1 MSAMR
6 ISEGRWTGGWLV
18 AVVTGL
24 IAVIAARGI
33 GDAAM
38 EVVGLVWLAMFVVF
52 AVVLGMYGS
61 APATLMTS
69 VGFEEY
75 KRCVRT
81 NGF

>member
-6 ISEGRWTGGWLV
+6 ISEGGWPGGWLV

-61 APATLMTS
+61 APATLMAA

-75 KRCVRT
+75 KRRVRT

>member
-1 MSAMR
+1 MSATR
-6 ISEGRWTGGWLV
+6 ISGGGWPGGWLV
-18 AVVTGL
+18 AVVSGL
-24 IAVIAARGI
+24 IAVIVARGI

-38 EVVGLVWLAMFVVF
+38 EAVELVLLAMFVVF

-61 APATLMTS
+61 APATLMAA

-75 KRCVRT
+75 TRRVRT